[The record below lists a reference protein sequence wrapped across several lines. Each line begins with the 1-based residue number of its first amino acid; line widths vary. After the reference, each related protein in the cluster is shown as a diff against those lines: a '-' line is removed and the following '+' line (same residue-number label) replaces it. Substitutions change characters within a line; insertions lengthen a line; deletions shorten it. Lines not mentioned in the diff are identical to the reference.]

1 MIKEQLAGKKI
12 AITGSTGFL
21 GTALVEQLLRTI
33 PNVKLVLLVRSS
45 NRTASQRVKREI
57 LNNDAFDPLKKEL
70 GDEEFDRLA
79 QEQIEAIS
87 ADISLE
93 DLGLDEK
100 GKEALGGCDIVTHSA
115 AAVSFDEPLDR
126 AVEVNLM
133 GPVRLVTLLKNLE
146 YLQP

>member
-100 GKEALGGCDIVTHSA
+100 GKK
-115 AAVSFDEPLDR
+115 P
-126 AVEVNLM
+126 
-133 GPVRLVTLLKNLE
+133 
-146 YLQP
+146 